1 MGYFVT
7 MSAFAEENNL
17 SLLMLALQRYLT
29 GCTIRQIVV
38 LKVLELSTI
47 NTFNAPVR
55 QIVSND

>member
-17 SLLMLALQRYLT
+17 SLLMLALQRYLP